1 MQPAAVGSM
10 GNKDNETLYRLNTKY
25 EEASELPSAV
35 LLSVLGFGH
44 VLSAI
49 MWLGGGLLTAFVI
62 GPSLRSMS
70 PPASLEF
77 NAKVLPK
84 IVSFVRMAVV
94 STYAFGVLLLYFLYD
109 GDTSWLMNTTQGY
122 VISAGVLL
130 ALVAGI
136 LGFGFTIPA
145 FSKVSRLSAE
155 ALQNGKPPAPE
166 LMNYGKRART
176 GSMAVV
182 FLLLIV
188 LAMMVIS
195 GFAF

>member
-1 MQPAAVGSM
+1 MVP
-10 GNKDNETLYRLNTKY
+10 
-25 EEASELPSAV
+25 ELPSPA
-35 LLSVLGFGH
+35 LITVLGFGH
-44 VLSAI
+44 VLSAV

-84 IVSFVRMAVV
+84 IISFVRMAVV
-94 STYAFGVLLLYFLYD
+94 STYAFGVLLLYFFQD
-109 GDTSWLMNTTQGY
+109 GDMSWLMNSTQGY
-122 VISAGVLL
+122 VISTGVLL

-136 LGFGFTIPA
+136 LGLGYVIPA
-145 FSKVSRLSAE
+145 FNRVSKLSAE
-155 ALQNGKPPAPE
+155 ALQSGKPPAPE
-166 LMNYGKRART
+166 MMKYGMRART
-176 GSMAVV
+176 GSMTVV
-182 FLLLIV
+182 FILLIV

>member
-1 MQPAAVGSM
+1 M
-10 GNKDNETLYRLNTKY
+10 
-25 EEASELPSAV
+25 PSAV
-35 LLSVLGFGH
+35 LITVLGYGH

-49 MWLGGGLLTAFVI
+49 MWLGGGLLTGFVI

-84 IVSFVRMAVV
+84 IVGFVRMAGV
-94 STYAFGVLLLYFLYD
+94 STYAFGVHLLSFFLD
-109 GDTSWLMNTTQGY
+109 GDLSWLMNSTQGFF
-122 VISAGVLL
+122 ISTGVLL

-136 LGFGFTIPA
+136 VGFGYVIPA
-145 FSKVSRLSAE
+145 FNRVSKLSSE
-155 ALQNGKPPAPE
+155 ALQAGKPPAPE
-166 LMNYGKRART
+166 MMSYGKRART
-176 GSMAVV
+176 GSLATV
-182 FLLLIV
+182 FLLLVV

>member
-1 MQPAAVGSM
+1 M
-10 GNKDNETLYRLNTKY
+10 
-25 EEASELPSAV
+25 
-35 LLSVLGFGH
+35 
-44 VLSAI
+44 
-49 MWLGGGLLTAFVI
+49 TAFVI

-84 IVSFVRMAVV
+84 IVGFVRMAVV
-94 STYAFGVLLLYFLYD
+94 STYLFGVLLLYFFND
-109 GDTSWLMNTTQGY
+109 GDMSWLMNSTQGY
-122 VISAGVLL
+122 IISAGVLI

-136 LGFGFTIPA
+136 LGLAHTIPS
-145 FSKVSRLSAE
+145 FNKVSKLSAE
-155 ALQNGKPPAPE
+155 ALASGKPPAPE
-166 LMNYGKRART
+166 MMDYGKRART
-176 GSMAVV
+176 GSMAAV

>member
-1 MQPAAVGSM
+1 
-10 GNKDNETLYRLNTKY
+10 
-25 EEASELPSAV
+25 LPSAI
-35 LLSVLGFGH
+35 LITVLGYGH

-84 IVSFVRMAVV
+84 IVRFVRMAVV
-94 STYAFGVLLLYFLYD
+94 STFAFGILLLYFFQD
-109 GDTSWLMNTTQGY
+109 GDMSWLMNSTQGY

-136 LGFGFTIPA
+136 LGFAFVIPS
-145 FSKVSRLSAE
+145 FNSVSRLSAE
-155 ALQNGKPPAPE
+155 ALQSGKPPATE
-166 LMNYGKRART
+166 MMRYGKRARV

>member
-1 MQPAAVGSM
+1 
-10 GNKDNETLYRLNTKY
+10 
-25 EEASELPSAV
+25 LPSAV
-35 LLSVLGFGH
+35 LLTILGYGH

-49 MWLGGGLLTAFVI
+49 MWLGGGLLTGFVI

-84 IVSFVRMAVV
+84 IVRFVRMAVV
-94 STYAFGVLLLYFLYD
+94 STYVFGVLLLYFFND
-109 GDTSWLMNTTQGY
+109 GDMSWLMNSTQGY
-122 VISAGVLL
+122 VISAGILV

-136 LGFGFTIPA
+136 LGLAYVVPA
-145 FSKVSRLSAE
+145 FNMVSKLSSE
-155 ALQNGKPPAPE
+155 ALQSGKPPAPE
-166 LMNYGKRART
+166 MMNYGKKARM
-176 GSMAVV
+176 GSMTVV
-182 FLLLIV
+182 VLLLIV